1 MTVAW
6 LEKNPNVLI
15 ALVKGYDTP
24 DIALPSGAMLRECL
38 RYENLAKIVL
48 LSPTFYNFFKY
59 VEVSNFDSASD
70 AFNSL
75 KVRLLIGILLG
86 VSAGSSEL
94 RAISSSLHDYLRL
107 CLQRVCIHS
116 TLTTTFFTRSC
127 SRSTRRSAQSSLR
140 LTTTRSSRCTLSC

>member
-86 VSAGSSEL
+86 SVLVHLSSAQYL
-94 RAISSSLHDYLRL
+94 DYLRL
-107 CLQRVCIHS
+107 CLARVHS
-116 TLTTTFFTRSC
+116 LNANRH
-127 SRSTRRSAQSSLR
+127 L
-140 LTTTRSSRCTLSC
+140 LH